1 MFEAAEL
8 GNTIDKATFQ
18 EQVPVLRTQ
27 LLQVQQRLRRAN
39 FPVILVFA
47 GVDGAGKSETAN
59 LVNEWMDPRWIVTRA
74 YGEPSDEEKERPEF
88 WRYWRDLPPR
98 GVIGCFL
105 SSWYS
110 QPVLD
115 HVYGRKSDAELDL
128 ALDRIVAF
136 ERGLANDGALILKF
150 WMHLGREAQKERFE
164 ALERDPL
171 TRWRVTQT
179 DWDHWRMYDRFIATA
194 ERAIMR
200 TSVGQAPW
208 EIVEGADFRYRSL
221 TVSKVIKDG
230 IERRLAEVEMAQR
243 VAAEIALEESSARKP
258 EKTHRK
264 GNGKEKR
271 PPAADGKDT
280 IVVAPS
286 VSILSKLDMN
296 QALSRKNYEEKLEF
310 YQGRLN
316 RLSREAHER
325 GVSSMLVFE
334 GWDAAGKGGAIRR
347 ITAALDARNS
357 QVIPIAVPSDEEKA
371 HHHLWRFWRHL
382 SRAGRQT
389 IFDRSWYG
397 RVLVERIEGF
407 ATDGEWMRGYA
418 EINDFE
424 EQLVGHGIVL
434 VKYWMHITKDEQLR
448 RFKRRQKIPYKQ
460 WKLTDEDWR
469 NREKWELYEQA
480 VNDMIART
488 STSTSPWTLVEGNSK
503 RFARIKTI
511 ATYCEK
517 LEEALVHAR
526 GGTEEPAVL
535 PQKKRNR

>member
-18 EQVPVLRTQ
+18 AQVPTLRTQ
-27 LLQVQQRLRRAN
+27 LLEVQQRLRRAN

-59 LVNEWMDPRWIVTRA
+59 LLNEWMDPRWIVTRA
-74 YGEPSDEEKERPEF
+74 YGEPADVERERPEF

-110 QPVLD
+110 RPVLD
-115 HVYGRKSDAELDL
+115 HVYGHKNDAELDMD
-128 ALDRIVAF
+128 LDRIIAF

-150 WMHLGREAQKERFE
+150 WMHLGRDAQKARFE
-164 ALERDPL
+164 TLQSDPL
-171 TRWRVTQT
+171 TSWRVTQT
-179 DWDHWRMYDRFIATA
+179 DWDHWQMYDKFVATA
-194 ERAIMR
+194 ERTIMR
-200 TSVGQAPW
+200 TSVGQALW
-208 EIVEGADFRYRSL
+208 QIVEGADFRYRSL
-221 TVSKVIKDG
+221 TVSKIIKDS
-230 IERRLAEVEMAQR
+230 IERRLAEFEMAQR
-243 VAAEIALEESSARKP
+243 VAAELALEEASTRKHG
-258 EKTHRK
+258 KTHRK
-264 GNGKEKR
+264 GAGKEKG
-271 PPAADGKDT
+271 DTGVGGKD
-280 IVVAPS
+280 VVILAPS
-286 VSILSKLDMN
+286 ISILSKLDMD
-296 QALSRKNYEEKLEF
+296 QSLSRKAYEEQLLV

-325 GVSSMLVFE
+325 GLSSILVFE

-347 ITAALDARNS
+347 ITAALDARNY

-382 SRAGRQT
+382 SRAGRLT

-407 ATDGEWMRGYA
+407 ASEAEWRRAYA

-424 EQLVGHGIVL
+424 EQLVEHGIVL
-434 VKYWMHITKDEQLR
+434 VKYWMHITRDEQLR
-448 RFKRRQKIPYKQ
+448 RFKRRQKISYKR

-469 NREKWELYEQA
+469 NREKWDLYEQA

-488 STSTSPWTLVEGNSK
+488 STTISPWTLVEANGK

-511 ATYCEK
+511 STYCEK
-517 LEEALVHAR
+517 LEEALDQAR
-526 GGTEEPAVL
+526 AREAEPAAL
-535 PQKKRNR
+535 PRKMRSR

>member
-18 EQVPVLRTQ
+18 AQVPLLRTQ
-27 LLQVQQRLRRAN
+27 LLEVQQKLRHAS

-59 LVNEWMDPRWIVTRA
+59 LINEWMDPRWIITRA
-74 YGEPSDEEKERPEF
+74 YGEPSDEEKERPAF
-88 WRYWRDLPPR
+88 WRYWRDLPSR

-115 HVYGRKSDAELDL
+115 HVHGRRTDAELDL
-128 ALDRIVAF
+128 DLDRIVNF
-136 ERGLANDGALILKF
+136 ERGLANDRALFLKF
-150 WMHLGREAQKERFE
+150 WMHLGREAQKQRFE
-164 ALERDPL
+164 TLEADPL
-171 TRWRVTQT
+171 TRWRVTKA
-179 DWDHWRMYDRFIATA
+179 DWDHWRMYDRFVATA
-194 ERAIMR
+194 EHTIMR
-200 TSVGQAPW
+200 TSVGAAPW
-208 EIVEGADFRYRSL
+208 QIVEGADFRYRSL
-221 TVSKVIKDG
+221 TVGKLIKDS
-230 IERRLAEVEMAQR
+230 IEKRLAEFEMAQR
-243 VAAEIALEESSARKP
+243 VAAEIALEESSARKSDG
-258 EKTHRK
+258 TRRK
-264 GNGKEKR
+264 GPAKEKKS
-271 PPAADGKDT
+271 AAANGRNT
-280 IVVAPS
+280 IVLAPS
-286 VSILSKLDMN
+286 VSILSKLDMT
-296 QALSRKNYEEKLEF
+296 QALSRKDYDEKLEF
-310 YQGRLN
+310 HQGRLN

-325 GVSSMLVFE
+325 GVSSILVFE

-347 ITAALDARNS
+347 ITAALDARNA
-357 QVIPIAVPSDEEKA
+357 QVIPIAVPTDEEKA

-407 ATDGEWMRGYA
+407 ATEAEWMRGYA

-448 RFKRRQKIPYKQ
+448 RFKRRQKISYKQ

-469 NREKWELYEQA
+469 NREKWDLYEQA

-488 STSTSPWTLVEGNSK
+488 STSVSPWTLVEANSK

-511 ATYCEK
+511 ATYCDK
-517 LEEALVHAR
+517 LEEALGRAR
-526 GGTEEPAVL
+526 GETEAPAPL
-535 PQKKRNR
+535 PRKMRSR